1 MFDIKV
7 ARHSGFCFG
16 VKRAMNIIDEVTKD
30 NRGADVYTLGPII
43 HNPQTVEKL
52 NKKGVFVLNDPEEV
66 KEGVVILRTHGVEKD
81 VLLKLKKKKRVK
93 IIDATC
99 PFVGRAQE
107 YVKKL
112 HKMNYPVV
120 IIGEKNH
127 PEVLALK
134 SQIESNVIV
143 LENYSDIEELKKF
156 KGTTVGIVSQTT
168 QSEDKFKKM
177 VCMMFD
183 YFKEIVIYN
192 TICNATYYR
201 QSAAIELA
209 KEVDVMLIVGGFNSA
224 NTKRLYSLSR
234 KILKKTHHI
243 ETEKDIKK
251 AWLEGIDKIGIAAGA
266 STPDWII
273 KSVIKKLKEIDNS
286 KGGTLK

>member
-1 MFDIKV
+1 MFEIIV
-7 ARHSGFCFG
+7 AKHSGFCFG
-16 VKRAMNIIDEVTKD
+16 VKRAMNIIEEVARE
-30 NRGADVYTLGPII
+30 NIGSNVYTLGPII

-52 NKKGVFVLNDPEEV
+52 AKKGISVLKSTSEI
-66 KEGVVILRTHGVEKD
+66 KEGVVILRTHGVEREE
-81 VLLKLKKKKRVK
+81 LEKLKKKKNVK

-99 PFVGRAQE
+99 PFVGRAQD
-107 YVKKL
+107 YVIKL

-134 SQIESNVIV
+134 SQIKSNVLV
-143 LENYSDIEELKKF
+143 LEKYSDIEELKKL
-156 KGTTVGIVSQTT
+156 KGHTIGIVSQTT
-168 QSEDKFKKM
+168 QSEEKFKKM

-183 YFKEIVIYN
+183 YFKEILIYN

-201 QSAAIELA
+201 QTAAIDLA
-209 KEVDVMLIVGGFNSA
+209 KEVDMMLIIGGYNSA

-234 KILKKTHHI
+234 KIQKRTHHI
-243 ETEKDIKK
+243 ETESDLQER
-251 AWLEGIDKIGIAAGA
+251 WFLEVKRIGIAAGA

-273 KSVIKKLKEIDNS
+273 KNVIKKIEKID
-286 KGGTLK
+286 KGGTKK